1 MITKNNNYIKLDG
14 LNSSLVL
21 VKKDNRLGLAHFG
34 KKIKGNNFDFV
45 SYFGDEYHSPV
56 EETSFLHSVFSATGD
71 GNIRE
76 PLVIINDENGNF
88 IHRFKF
94 VDSVVMDAD
103 YSKIFPSSRDKEGTV
118 KLTFK
123 SLSNELF
130 VNVYISCFADSSVY
144 AFKTEVVNKTGRPI
158 TVQRLMSLQLDFWGE
173 SAEVV
178 SFDGAWARERTKHVS
193 KLNAGIF
200 SVETKQGFSSAEHNP
215 FVMLKL
221 KSDDIVASNLIWSG
235 NHKQIVEISQMNY
248 VRYFTG
254 INDHNFSYLLNDGES
269 LESPEAIACR
279 ASSEQEITG
288 IMHDFVMNHIVPERF
303 RKMERP
309 VLLNNW
315 EATYMDF
322 NAEKILSLAKKAKE
336 LGVELFVLDD
346 GWFGKRDV
354 DNCSLGDW
362 VDYKEKTGGLRKLR
376 DNIKAMGLK
385 FGLWF
390 EPEMANPDSDLFRAH
405 PEFIQFVPGLDP
417 LRRRE
422 QYVLDF
428 ANKECRDYVVNI
440 INKVIDEVQMDYIKW
455 DCNRCMTDVNSVAL
469 KNQGDYYYEYM
480 RGLYDVFRRLV
491 EAHPEILFEGCSSG
505 GNRFDLGVV
514 YYMPQTWCSDNT
526 DAGDRVFIQEG
537 TLYAYPQSTIGAH
550 VSVCPNHQT
559 GNATSLESRFNV
571 ACVGAFGYEMD
582 ITKCTKEE
590 QDVIKEQI
598 EFYKKHRNLL
608 QFGKYYRLGDVFS
621 GNKSGWIIV
630 SKDKSE
636 AMVMLL
642 AVHKQTNGTL
652 EGVKLCGLDDDAEYL
667 VEMRKQNNCNAV
679 ESFTAFGDTL
689 NNAVIN
695 FGDIYS
701 DFDKNQNHNSIS
713 TRMFYLKKIQ

>member
-1 MITKNNNYIKLDG
+1 MITKKNNFIKLDG

-21 VKKDNRLGLAHFG
+21 VQKDTRLGLAHFG
-34 KKIKGNNFDFV
+34 KKIKGDNFDYISF
-45 SYFGDEYHSPV
+45 YGDEYHSPV
-56 EETSFLHSVFSATGD
+56 EEMFLLHSVFSASGD

-76 PLVIINDENGNF
+76 PLVLFSDENGNF

-94 VDSVVMDAD
+94 ENSEIIPAD
-103 YSKIFPSSRDKEGTV
+103 YSKIFPCTREKEETV

-123 SLSNELF
+123 SLSSELF
-130 VNVYISCFADSSVY
+130 VNIYISCFKDSPVY
-144 AFKTEVVNKTGRPI
+144 AFKTEIVNKTGKPI
-158 TVQRLMSLQLDFWGE
+158 TVKRIMSLQLDFWGE
-173 SAEVV
+173 KADVI

-193 KLNAGIF
+193 TLNAGIF
-200 SVETKQGFSSAEHNP
+200 NLETKQGFSSAEHNP

-221 KSDDIVASNLIWSG
+221 NEKDYVASNLIWSG

-248 VRYFTG
+248 VRYMSG
-254 INDHNFSYLLNDGES
+254 MNDHNFSYILNDGES
-269 LESPEAIACR
+269 LEAPEAIACR
-279 ASSEQEITG
+279 ATSEQEITE
-288 IMHDFVMNHIVPERF
+288 IMHDFIMNHIIPERF

-315 EATYMDF
+315 EATYMGF
-322 NAEKILSLAKKAKE
+322 NEEKILSLASKAKE

-376 DNIKAMGLK
+376 NNIKKMGLK

-405 PEFIQFVPGLDP
+405 PEFIQFVPGLEP

-428 ANKECRDYVVNI
+428 ANKECRDYIVDL

-455 DCNRCMTDVNSVAL
+455 DCNRCMTDVGSVAL
-469 KNQGDYYYEYM
+469 KNQSSYYYEYFK
-480 RGLYDVFRRLV
+480 GLYDVFRRLV
-491 EAHPEILFEGCSSG
+491 DAHPNILFEGCSSG
-505 GNRFDLGVV
+505 GNRFDLGVA
-514 YYMPQTWCSDNT
+514 YYMPQTWGSDNT
-526 DAGDRVFIQEG
+526 DARDRVLIQEG

-582 ITKCTKEE
+582 ITKCSEDE
-590 QDVIKEQI
+590 QKTIKEQI
-598 EFYKKHRNLL
+598 AYYKEHRKLL
-608 QFGKYYRLGDVFS
+608 QFGKYYRLGDVFTS
-621 GNKSGWIIV
+621 NKGGWIIV
-630 SKDKSE
+630 SPDKSE
-636 AMVMLL
+636 AMVMVVAL
-642 AVHKQTNGTL
+642 HKQTNGTL
-652 EGVKLCGLDDDAEYL
+652 EGFKLCGLDDDAKYL
-667 VEMRKQNNCNAV
+667 VEMRKQNNCNSIQ
-679 ESFTAFGDTL
+679 SFEAYGDAL
-689 NNAVIN
+689 NNGVIN
-695 FGDIYS
+695 LGDIYC
-701 DFDKNQNHNSIS
+701 DWDKNQNHNSIS
-713 TRMFYLKKIQ
+713 TRLFYLKKI